1 MLRVGIVLLFFV
13 LSGCVGNGN
22 STTTTTSANLS
33 TATTSSS
40 APLFTYSMY
49 TSSQFGS
56 RLPSFKVTSTNSDIG
71 FYQYGVGNT
80 NYSTLIPIGQT
91 IAIDPSLL
99 TDGAVS
105 KIYIRGVH
113 VDKVTNENPII
124 IPMLTD
130 LSPFVADGSYVGDRS
145 MISYGPNRLNDVRR
159 IAYNGTRDNNN
170 IPDAKLTLFE
180 SDDLPNL
187 GFTGTSRDLSVTA
200 FSAISASLTN
210 GSPSVVEISFGQDF
224 DAIRAVGGYKTDGTG
239 GFFDRM
245 ILTYS
250 GTDPLLGQI
259 PVAPANA
266 VASAVASDFRLY
278 KVKKDVNSTI
288 GLLNAAGTLQNLV
301 ANPSTNSVVSSLY
314 GVYLTMQTFDNYK
327 YVGHLRLVD
336 SAKNVVYSYKA
347 IGRAGSLD
355 GSPNGILFNIADNG
369 RFHGYLTYDSNFKI
383 NQMTIYSDDI
393 ITPVSVYTSGAT
405 SGATASPALSSYQT
419 ASKGLSI
426 QMRQTFN
433 LWP

>member
-1 MLRVGIVLLFFV
+1 
-13 LSGCVGNGN
+13 
-22 STTTTTSANLS
+22 
-33 TATTSSS
+33 
-40 APLFTYSMY
+40 MY

-56 RLPSFKVTSTNSDIG
+56 RLPSFKVTSTNADIG
-71 FYQYGVGNT
+71 YYEYGVGNT

-91 IAIDPSLL
+91 IAIDPALL
-99 TDGAVS
+99 TDGALS
-105 KIYIRGVH
+105 KIFIRGVH
-113 VDKVTNENPII
+113 IDKVTNENPII
-124 IPMLTD
+124 IQMRTD

-145 MISYGPNRLNDVRR
+145 LVGYGASRLNDVRR
-159 IAYNGTRDNNN
+159 IAYNGTRDANN
-170 IPDAKLTLFE
+170 IPDAKLTLFD

-187 GFTGTSRDLSVTA
+187 AFSGNSRDLSVTA

-210 GSPSVVEISFGQDF
+210 GSPSVVEISFGQNF
-224 DAIRAVGGYKTDGTG
+224 DSIRAVGGYKADGTG

-266 VASAVASDFRLY
+266 VNSAVASDFRFY
-278 KVKKDVNSTI
+278 KVKKGNIDATI
-288 GLLNAAGTLQNLV
+288 GLLNASGTLQNLV
-301 ANPSTNSVVSSLY
+301 ANPSTNAVVSSLY
-314 GVYLTMQTFDNYK
+314 GVYLTIQTFDNFK

-347 IGRAGSLD
+347 VGRAGSLD

-369 RFHGYLTYDSNFKI
+369 RFHGYLTYDSNFNI
-383 NQMTIYSDDI
+383 NQMTIYSDDVL
-393 ITPVSVYTSGAT
+393 TPVSVYTGGAT
-405 SGATASPALSSYQT
+405 SGATASPALSTYQT

-426 QMRQTFN
+426 QMRQKFN